1 MSRESMNE
9 LKPFLSLVFLVMTLF
24 VVAFLKMEVRRL
36 GYTVLKETKQ
46 HKILKDQ
53 HRLKTM
59 ELARLTRP
67 DHIRN
72 YAMSR
77 LTLGEARNG
86 QIIQLVGQRIAV
98 PQ

>member
-1 MSRESMNE
+1 MSRDSMSE
-9 LKPFLSLVFLVMTLF
+9 FKPFLSLVILVFTLF

-36 GYTVLKETKQ
+36 GYQVLKETKQ
-46 HKILKDQ
+46 FKTLKDQ
-53 HRLKTM
+53 QRLKSM
-59 ELARLTRP
+59 ELAKMTRP
-67 DHIRN
+67 EQIRK

-86 QIIQLVGQRIAV
+86 QIIQLVGSRIAV

>member
-1 MSRESMNE
+1 MSRESINE
-9 LKPFLSLVFLVMTLF
+9 LKPFLSLVILVFTLF
-24 VVAFLKMEVRRL
+24 VVAFLKMEVRRM
-36 GYTVLKETKQ
+36 GYVVLKENKQ
-46 HKILKDQ
+46 HKTLKDQ
-53 HRLKTM
+53 QRLKAM
-59 ELARLTRP
+59 ELAKMTRS
-67 DHIRN
+67 DHIRK